1 MEILFNEY
9 KNIAIALSVVIA
21 GIVIAVLLLF
31 ILLKKYKL
39 NVFCLQSNVDKIMLE
54 IKELEDRK
62 RVLDETIYNAIKDEE
77 KVRLSIEG
85 KKSCLTSLKSEIR
98 DKESEFKRKKSA
110 HENKIAELT
119 KTVEYLDAKTKHLQS
134 LESNAKEIDKKI
146 QMWNKI
152 KYDLEEDSKKLHEI
166 QSKIDLYSQID
177 EFTER
182 GLFDKP
188 EYIYET
194 EERYAIEIEN
204 IRNKQKEFIKNGRV
218 VIGPNKEYDI
228 RLSFIGKVLG
238 SQKDL
243 IIKTFN
249 IECDFLI
256 GKVNPSNFQRT
267 LKRIQSIADSLEKR
281 MADLRYG
288 INNEYVYL
296 KMQECKLQ
304 YESELL
310 KKQQREEQRA
320 IREQIREEQ
329 KAKREYERELLAAE
343 KDERKYVD
351 MLEHAK
357 QAIKSASGEALQ
369 KAELR
374 IKQLEEQLAAAI
386 ARAERAKSMAE
397 QTRYGHVYVISNIGS
412 FGDGVYKIGLTRRL
426 DPMERVRELGD
437 ASVPFSFD
445 VHAMIASDDA
455 PALEHALHC
464 AFDDR
469 RVNAVNT
476 RKEFFK
482 VPIEEI
488 QKKVNEITNGKALF
502 VMTKRAEEYYQTKRL
517 KEH

>member
-1 MEILFNEY
+1 MQTSLYEHRDVILYAAAFG
-9 KNIAIALSVVIA
+9 AGVLLSVGLLYFLIKKQ
-21 GIVIAVLLLF
+21 GINIFHIQTTINKIRDNIHELELRKNSLDADIESAIKSKGNIQSL
-31 ILLKKYKL
+31 IDEKKKYLSELK
-39 NVFCLQSNVDKIMLE
+39 NE
-54 IKELEDRK
+54 IEETKNEKEIH
-62 RVLDETIYNAIKDEE
+62 T
-77 KVRLSIEG
+77 
-85 KKSCLTSLKSEIR
+85 
-98 DKESEFKRKKSA
+98 
-110 HENKIAELT
+110 NKISELT
-119 KTVEYLDAKTKHLQS
+119 KTVEELDLKTKHLQS
-134 LESNAKEIDKKI
+134 LEKNAKEIDSKI
-146 QMWNKI
+146 QTWNKN
-152 KYDLEEDSKKLHEI
+152 KEQFDEDSKKLHEL
-166 QSKIDLYSQID
+166 QSKIDLYSQIED
-177 EFTER
+177 FTEH

-204 IRNKQKEFIKNGRV
+204 IRNKQKDFIKNGLAI
-218 VIGPNKEYDI
+218 IGPNRRDDS
-228 RLSFIGKVLG
+228 RLSFVNKILN
-238 SQKDL
+238 SQKNL
-243 IIKTFN
+243 IIKAFN

-256 GKVNPSNFQRT
+256 GKVGPANFHRT
-267 LKRIQSIADSLEKR
+267 LNRIKAIADSLEKQ

-310 KKQQREEQRA
+310 KKQQKEEQRA

-329 KAKREYERELLAAE
+329 KARREYERELLAAE
-343 KDERKYVD
+343 KDEQKYIE
-351 MLEHAK
+351 MLENAK
-357 QAIKSASGEALQ
+357 QQLKSTSGIALQ
-369 KAELR
+369 NAELR

-397 QTRYGHVYVISNIGS
+397 QTRYGHVYIISNIGS

-469 RVNAVNT
+469 RVNAINT
-476 RKEFFK
+476 RKEFFR
-482 VPIEEI
+482 VPLEEI
-488 QKKVNEITNGKALF
+488 QKKVNEITNGRAVF
-502 VMTKRAEEYYQTKRL
+502 VMTKKAEEYYQTERL
-517 KEH
+517 KELKYN